1 MDSTNYRMKIID
13 WRTFLMSISMKTK
26 IYQILVVLFFISSC
40 QEKEKPVYQ
49 MKQTEKPQIKEN
61 GNQIVF
67 ASLPPHFAVWF
78 ASKRSLE
85 GSVTA
90 PARVAASI
98 YAGAQE
104 TDSKIILFENPE
116 ITELYS
122 AYLQSV
128 AHVNRDTD
136 FYSRVQDM
144 YKNAA
149 ATGRELLEAK
159 TGMIDAQNEM
169 LELEARLRVFG
180 YKPSELKNAPVNTAW
195 IVANVSE
202 SDLKHIRVGTTC
214 QIEFNSYDNDFFAG
228 KVVAIGEV
236 LNNNTRTVNVRIA
249 LPNKDEKFKP
259 GMFAEANFGI
269 NESDKIA
276 VPNTALVTVEGKSY
290 IFKRKGK
297 DFFRAEVDPEK
308 QLGDYT
314 ILKSGVSEG
323 DSIVISNVILLKGFS
338 FGY

>member
-1 MDSTNYRMKIID
+1 
-13 WRTFLMSISMKTK
+13 MKTTIYK
-26 IYQILVVLFFISSC
+26 ILILCFLLSSC
-40 QEKEKPVYQ
+40 ENKEKPVYQ
-49 MKQTEKPQIKEN
+49 MKQAEKPQIKEN
-61 GNQIVF
+61 GNQIIF
-67 ASLPPHFAVWF
+67 ASLPPYFEVWF

-90 PARVAASI
+90 PARVAATI
-98 YAGAQE
+98 YAGAE
-104 TDSKIILFENPE
+104 DNKIILFENPE

-128 AHVNRDTD
+128 AHVNRDTE
-136 FYSRVQDM
+136 FYKRVLDM
-144 YKNAA
+144 NQNGA
-149 ATGRELLEAK
+149 ATGKELLEAK
-159 TGMIDAQNEM
+159 TGMLDAQNEM
-169 LELEARLRVFG
+169 LERETRLRVFG
-180 YKPSELKNAPVNTAW
+180 YKPSELKVAPINTAW

-202 SDLKHIRVGTTC
+202 ADLKHIKVGSTC
-214 QIEFNSYDNDFFAG
+214 QVEFNSYDNEIFSG

-249 LPNKDEKFKP
+249 IPNPNDEFKS

-269 NESDKIA
+269 SENDKIA
-276 VPNTALVTVEGKSY
+276 VPNTALITVEGKTY
-290 IFKRKGK
+290 LFKRKSNA
-297 DFFRAEVDPEK
+297 FYRSEVQTEK

-314 ILKSGVSEG
+314 VLKSGVNEG